1 MTRRSLVLLLVAAGV
16 LVSCSALDPYP
27 VPARAPQPGQ
37 PAGPRIAVCYNTLTT
52 TLAEAQTQAQ
62 RECRAGKFAEPADTD
77 WYLQHCPLLLPA
89 RATFVCTQK
98 K

>member
-1 MTRRSLVLLLVAAGV
+1 MTRRSFVLLLVAAGV

-62 RECRAGKFAEPADTD
+62 RECPADTAAQPVDSD
-77 WYLQHCPLLLPA
+77 WYMQYCPLLLPA
-89 RATFVCTQK
+89 RASFVCTAK